1 MRSGH
6 MVTERSPISADQMK
20 LVLDVASLLAMTAD
34 LDALLTRI
42 CTAATSL
49 VTSERASIFLHDPKT
64 DELWTKVA
72 LGAKEIR
79 VASTAG
85 IVGHVFQTNETLLV
99 PDPYQDARF
108 NRDVDKRNSFLT

>member
-1 MRSGH
+1 
-6 MVTERSPISADQMK
+6 MVTERTPISSDQMK

-49 VTSERASIFLHDPKT
+49 VSSERASIFLHDPKT

-72 LGAKEIR
+72 LGAREIR
-79 VASTAG
+79 VPLTAG
-85 IVGHVFQTNETLLV
+85 IVGHVFQSNETLLV
-99 PDPYQDARF
+99 PERY
-108 NRDVDKRNSFLT
+108 KE